1 MSEIT
6 QLIPLVHATL
16 QTPMSPNTSQNRSGR
31 TNDSIRPDHH
41 KLLLLAADDDDDAS
55 QAAFTTLL
63 LVLVG
68 KLFIPA
74 LHATLKRVHLGHV
87 IPKVVQHLG

>member
-1 MSEIT
+1 MSEVT

-31 TNDSIRPDHH
+31 TNDFIRPDHH
-41 KLLLLAADDDDDAS
+41 KLLLLAADDDAS

-68 KLFIPA
+68 KLFIPT